1 MKKKKIKYYFLA
13 FIIPCIL
20 MIFLYIIVGIYP
32 FGKKSLLT
40 VDLAGQYISFFNSLK
55 NIFTGDISIF
65 YSFSK
70 TLGGNMFGLISY
82 YLMSPFNLLIIF
94 FDRLHITE
102 FVFLINILKIGLC
115 GLTSYIYFDKTFNV
129 KRIISVLFSIVYSL
143 MAYNIVYS
151 QNIMWLDGVYLLPII
166 YLGIDNLI
174 KKEKPLLFCFSLS
187 LSIFCSYY
195 IGYMLC
201 IASLLY
207 YIYKLY
213 IYNDYNISL
222 KKNKKDLF
230 YFFKYAFLAV
240 GISMVILLPSIFSLL
255 VGKTGNFWSQ
265 MVPRQDYPLLDFI
278 SRFFIGMFKNSDLL
292 GIYPHVFISL
302 FMIIMTIIY
311 FFNKKIPLKEKKAT
325 LFFLL
330 FFVFSMTIDILN
342 VIWHTF
348 SHPVGFP
355 YRFSFIFDFALLI
368 VAIDSYSKKEF
379 VEKDIFKKM
388 ILWTVIVVLLIDKLT
403 FSSNMYYKIIGT
415 GFIIVIYLLYLYKNK
430 NRNINVPIALLIIFE
445 MVLNGGLI
453 VYNMKYQNRS
463 EYTNFINTYG
473 SIVDKIKEND
483 NSFYR
488 LEKDYSYSTNDA
500 LMLNYNGISHFSST
514 YEGVNNELLGD
525 YLGIFNRFYITNYNG
540 STPVTNSLFDIKYL
554 ILQNKNDYYN
564 LIDTKEL
571 ENSNLYVYENNYNLP
586 LGFMV
591 NSELKDL
598 ELVKYEP
605 FINQNNILSTM
616 ANNNTKVF
624 KINEISNTYLY
635 NLELRDKNDKI
646 KIYDK
651 VIGNME
657 STITYSVDIKNTGEL
672 YAYMSSKYNNKID
685 ILVNGKSIIDI
696 SDQNDYRYNILDLG
710 YYKRGDKLEFE
721 VVLLESQIKFN
732 DIMFYTLDLTKFKD
746 QIEKLNE
753 YEVLNITDYKIDHIK
768 GNVNVTDNKLLYTSI
783 PYDKGWNIK
792 VDGKDIQPVKIF
804 DSLIGIE
811 LSAGTHEIEFKYV
824 PRGLYVG
831 AGVSAISLLLVII
844 LRKKK

>member
-1 MKKKKIKYYFLA
+1 MKKKKTKYYFLA

-292 GIYPHVFISL
+292 GIYPHVFH
-302 FMIIMTIIY
+302 
-311 FFNKKIPLKEKKAT
+311 
-325 LFFLL
+325 FL
-330 FFVFSMTIDILN
+330 
-342 VIWHTF
+342 
-348 SHPVGFP
+348 
-355 YRFSFIFDFALLI
+355 
-368 VAIDSYSKKEF
+368 
-379 VEKDIFKKM
+379 
-388 ILWTVIVVLLIDKLT
+388 
-403 FSSNMYYKIIGT
+403 
-415 GFIIVIYLLYLYKNK
+415 
-430 NRNINVPIALLIIFE
+430 
-445 MVLNGGLI
+445 
-453 VYNMKYQNRS
+453 
-463 EYTNFINTYG
+463 
-473 SIVDKIKEND
+473 
-483 NSFYR
+483 
-488 LEKDYSYSTNDA
+488 
-500 LMLNYNGISHFSST
+500 
-514 YEGVNNELLGD
+514 
-525 YLGIFNRFYITNYNG
+525 
-540 STPVTNSLFDIKYL
+540 
-554 ILQNKNDYYN
+554 
-564 LIDTKEL
+564 
-571 ENSNLYVYENNYNLP
+571 
-586 LGFMV
+586 
-591 NSELKDL
+591 
-598 ELVKYEP
+598 
-605 FINQNNILSTM
+605 
-616 ANNNTKVF
+616 
-624 KINEISNTYLY
+624 
-635 NLELRDKNDKI
+635 
-646 KIYDK
+646 
-651 VIGNME
+651 
-657 STITYSVDIKNTGEL
+657 
-672 YAYMSSKYNNKID
+672 
-685 ILVNGKSIIDI
+685 
-696 SDQNDYRYNILDLG
+696 
-710 YYKRGDKLEFE
+710 
-721 VVLLESQIKFN
+721 
-732 DIMFYTLDLTKFKD
+732 
-746 QIEKLNE
+746 
-753 YEVLNITDYKIDHIK
+753 
-768 GNVNVTDNKLLYTSI
+768 
-783 PYDKGWNIK
+783 
-792 VDGKDIQPVKIF
+792 
-804 DSLIGIE
+804 
-811 LSAGTHEIEFKYV
+811 
-824 PRGLYVG
+824 
-831 AGVSAISLLLVII
+831 
-844 LRKKK
+844 